1 MAPKQKTP
9 YKREPMARNK
19 LEVDMLEYQLTEA
32 RNELDTVTKQRDFFQ
47 DKSTNLESVA
57 DLQCKK
63 AEYANAVSATLAKRL
78 TNWKALAIVEGIVII
93 GLLFI
98 LGVG

>member
-9 YKREPMARNK
+9 YKREPMVRNK

-32 RNELDTVTKQRDFFQ
+32 RNELDVVKKQRDFFQ
-47 DKSTNLESVA
+47 DKSTNLENVA
-57 DLQCKK
+57 DLQYKK
-63 AEYANAVSATLAKRL
+63 VEHANAVSATLAKRL
-78 TNWKALAIVEGIVII
+78 TNWKVLAIVEGMVII